1 MSQVLTVPTHFNDLG
16 ELSEGFLDRVEE
28 DTLILYGPVAYED
41 GSEIEFAVLLAD
53 NSPALEGVG
62 RVRAAVDG
70 GAERVPETRYDVVVE
85 VLELDGR
92 SEVVFER
99 LVLARQ
105 AVSERPPA
113 DNAEPPTGD
122 MDAAPADDD
131 RVVSGDD
138 DRVVS
143 RDDDRVV
150 NDAAPYIDD
159 IELTADE
166 VFSLPPDEAQS
177 VAPENDEPVT
187 VPPDEEARDTVP
199 PEASDDEDEDDGEYD
214 DEPATVIAAVDAEA
228 MMAEAEALS
237 ATEAAPDTMPP
248 EASEPV
254 AASESV
260 PASEPV
266 SEPAPEL
273 EFGEED
279 DVVLEATMSD
289 ASDWDEESEVGA
301 DASHEPAPAEEAV
314 AGDEP
319 APAEDADEEEGELD
333 SEYAFEHGIA
343 AEPQVGMPVP
353 VPSMAAPPEAPP
365 APPTLRLAEPPDGLT
380 RPSLAQAEESLFAV
394 DGEVSDVHTTGLF
407 VYENGL
413 PIPSRPPLPDPN
425 RPASVRPV
433 EAVEGYDVEDSEPPE
448 TDDDDYEEV
457 RLSDFAEAA
466 EEG

>member
-16 ELSEGFLDRVEE
+16 ELSEGFLDRVEQ

-41 GSEIEFAVLLAD
+41 GSEIEFMVLLAD
-53 NSPALEGVG
+53 GSPAIEGVG

-85 VLELDGR
+85 ALELDGR

-105 AVSERPPA
+105 AVSDHPSA
-113 DNAEPPTGD
+113 NDAEPSTGD
-122 MDAAPADDD
+122 MDVAPAVDEP
-131 RVVSGDD
+131 VVDE
-138 DRVVS
+138 
-143 RDDDRVV
+143 
-150 NDAAPYIDD
+150 AAPYVDD

-166 VFSLPPDEAQS
+166 VFSLPPDEVQS
-177 VAPENDEPVT
+177 VAPEEAEPET
-187 VPPDEEARDTVP
+187 IPPDEEAPDTVP
-199 PEASDDEDEDDGEYD
+199 PAASDEDDHDEEEYD
-214 DEPATVIAAVDAEA
+214 DDPPTVIAPIDAEA
-228 MMAEAEALS
+228 IMAEAEAAS
-237 ATEAAPDTMPP
+237 V
-248 EASEPV
+248 SEP
-254 AASESV
+254 APESV
-260 PASEPV
+260 PVPESASVSEPAPA

-273 EFGEED
+273 EFGEEED
-279 DVVLEATMSD
+279 DEVLVEATMGE
-289 ASDWDEESEVGA
+289 ASDWDEEPSVELTADDSDEGA
-301 DASHEPAPAEEAV
+301 TTDDDGAAV
-314 AGDEP
+314 DE
-319 APAEDADEEEGELD
+319 DDKDEGHFD

-353 VPSMAAPPEAPP
+353 IPSMAAPPDAPP

-380 RPSLAQAEESLFAV
+380 RPSLAQVEEPLFTA

-413 PIPSRPPLPDPN
+413 PIPSQPPLPDLN

-433 EAVEGYDVEDSEPPE
+433 EAADGYDVEESEPPKA
-448 TDDDDYEEV
+448 DDDDYEEV

>member
-16 ELSEGFLDRVEE
+16 ELSEGFLDRVEQ

-41 GSEIEFAVLLAD
+41 GSEIEFVVLLAD
-53 NSPALEGVG
+53 GSPALEGVG

-70 GAERVPETRYDVVVE
+70 GADRVPETRYDVVVE
-85 VLELDGR
+85 ALQLDGR

-105 AVSERPPA
+105 AVSDHPPA
-113 DNAEPPTGD
+113 DDAEPPTGD
-122 MDAAPADDD
+122 IDVATSDD
-131 RVVSGDD
+131 
-138 DRVVS
+138 
-143 RDDDRVV
+143 
-150 NDAAPYIDD
+150 
-159 IELTADE
+159 ELSSE
-166 VFSLPPDEAQS
+166 PD
-177 VAPENDEPVT
+177 T
-187 VPPDEEARDTVP
+187 VPPDEEEPDTVP
-199 PEASDDEDEDDGEYD
+199 PTASDAPDTVPPAASDEDDDEEYEYD

-228 MMAEAEALS
+228 MMVEAEAVS
-237 ATEAAPDTMPP
+237 EA
-248 EASEPV
+248 
-254 AASESV
+254 ESV
-260 PASEPV
+260 PASEAASASVPESV

-279 DVVLEATMSD
+279 DVEVEATMSD
-289 ASDWDEESEVGA
+289 ASDWDEQ
-301 DASHEPAPAEEAV
+301 AV
-314 AGDEP
+314 ASDEP
-319 APAEDADEEEGELD
+319 ASDEEAAASGELAPDEENAASEEGEFD

-353 VPSMAAPPEAPP
+353 IPSMAAPPEAPP

-380 RPSLAQAEESLFAV
+380 RPSLAQAEESAFTA

-413 PIPSRPPLPDPN
+413 PIPSRPPLPDLN
-425 RPASVRPV
+425 RPRSAAPV
-433 EAVEGYDVEDSEPPE
+433 EAADGYDVEESEPPE
-448 TDDDDYEEV
+448 SNDDEYEEV